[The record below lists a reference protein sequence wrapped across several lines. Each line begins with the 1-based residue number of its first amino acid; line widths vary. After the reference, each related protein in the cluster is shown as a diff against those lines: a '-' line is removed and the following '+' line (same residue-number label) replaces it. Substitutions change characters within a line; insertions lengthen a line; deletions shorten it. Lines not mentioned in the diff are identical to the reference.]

1 MLRCPKCGQT
11 SWAWME
17 GKFTRNFPPVRFKKK
32 AVLYADVGEPVDLD
46 SMIKEKVRL
55 FCPFC
60 RHEDPAGEWREARL
74 KPASLWDEEE
84 DIGVVTDPFAFT
96 EENVE
101 EIEDLDLVT
110 DLKEDPWGGDDDG
123 SDD

>member
-11 SWAWME
+11 SWAWMK
-17 GKFTRNFPPVRFKKK
+17 GNSVRFKKK
-32 AVLYADVGEPVDLD
+32 AVLYGDTGQPIDLD
-46 SMIKEKVRL
+46 AAIKDQVQL
-55 FCPFC
+55 CCPFC
-60 RHEDPAGEWREARL
+60 RYQAAADEWREARL
-74 KPASLWDEEE
+74 KPASLWEEEE
-84 DIGVVTDPFAFT
+84 DVGVVTDPFAFT

-123 SDD
+123 SDEWQ